1 MNTAKAQNRQSTF
14 TENRAEGPNSAS
26 SQKPLRP
33 LDDFQCYARQYIEQ
47 QPEACALIC
56 LGVGFIL
63 GWKLKPW

>member
-1 MNTAKAQNRQSTF
+1 MNTTKAQNRQSTF
-14 TENRAEGPNSAS
+14 TEARDEGSMSAT
-26 SQKPLRP
+26 QKPLQP
-33 LDDFQCYARQYIEQ
+33 LDDFQCYARRYIEQ